1 MIKLLLIV
9 FFVIAGTIPASFAQ
23 TDGFIE
29 LTEKVVYSDKCI
41 TLMGKVQNIIPDVP
55 VIIQVISPNDNLVD
69 IRQLSVNDD
78 LLFDTNFS
86 PSWKLDGEYTM
97 KITYGS
103 HFLDDVLHVVST
115 PDTNPSPDVEHIQVF
130 KFEGKEYYFEG
141 RDDMK
146 NISVNDETNTI
157 HYELKYPSHPC
168 LTVDYKLTSVNFYNP
183 VVLDPQ
189 DDNQSE
195 FLILVNDKP
204 TDYEMDTITFAEGHS
219 NIITFAVPY
228 GTSSVDITVTKI
240 VPEFG
245 TIVMMVMIIAIIGI
259 IAITKNSRILQ
270 PKF

>member
-1 MIKLLLIV
+1 MFKILLIL
-9 FFVIAGTIPASFAQ
+9 FFIIAGTIPASFAQ

-29 LTEKVVYSDKCI
+29 ITEKVVYSDDCI
-41 TLMGKVQNIIPDVP
+41 TIVGKVQNVLPDVP

-69 IRQLSVNDD
+69 VRQLSVNDD
-78 LLFDTNFS
+78 LLFDANFS
-86 PSWKLDGEYTM
+86 PSWKLNGEYTM
-97 KITYGS
+97 KITYGGYS
-103 HFLDDVLHVVST
+103 LEDVLHVVS
-115 PDTNPSPDVEHIQVF
+115 NSSVPSTDIERIQEF
-130 KFEGKEYYFEG
+130 TFEGKEYYFEG
-141 RDDMK
+141 DNDMK
-146 NISVNDETNTI
+146 NISVNDETNSI

-168 LTVDYKLTSVNFYNP
+168 ATFDYKLTSVNFYNP
-183 VVLDPQ
+183 IVLDTQ
-189 DDNQSE
+189 DDNQNE

-204 TDYEMDTITFAEGHS
+204 TDYKIDTITFAEGHS

>member
-1 MIKLLLIV
+1 MFKILLLV
-9 FFVIAGTIPASFAQ
+9 FFVIAGTIPASFAE

-29 LTEKVVYSDKCI
+29 LTEKVAYSDECI

-55 VIIQVISPNDNLVD
+55 VVIQVISPNDNLVD

-86 PSWKLDGEYTM
+86 PSWKLDGEYMM
-97 KITYGS
+97 KITYGN
-103 HFLDDVLHVVST
+103 HFLDDVLHVVSSS
-115 PDTNPSPDVEHIQVF
+115 DISSPDVEQIQVF

-141 RDDMK
+141 RNGMK
-146 NISVNDETNTI
+146 NISVNDETNSI
-157 HYELKYPSHPC
+157 HYELNYPSHPC

-183 VVLDPQ
+183 IVLDPQ
-189 DDNQSE
+189 DDNQNE

-204 TDYEMDTITFAEGHS
+204 TDYEIDTITFAEGHS